1 MNPTRKTP
9 TSDEDT
15 EDAPTERVKQESKV
29 IDVES
34 LARDYDK
41 LEKGT
46 PPPPAEKKA
55 APK

>member
-34 LARDYDK
+34 LSRDYDK
-41 LEKGT
+41 IAKET
-46 PPPPAEKKA
+46 PPPPAEKKPP
-55 APK
+55 PK